1 VPEDRAVNAR
11 DTEYR
16 KTVLPSGFRVV
27 TEVLPGVRTAALGIW
42 VETGSRFE
50 PARWSG
56 IAHFTEHMLFK
67 GTWRRSAQRIA
78 EEADQLGAQLNAF
91 TDREHTCYYVRVLS
105 EHLPKVTDLLADM
118 LTGSRFD
125 EEAVEK
131 ERQVILE
138 EIKMYEDS
146 PDDLVQDLFLEAVW
160 ADDALGRP
168 VIGRRETV
176 AALRRPD
183 FLDFVTHEY
192 RAPRVLVAAC
202 GDVQHDRVVEQV
214 AELLAPL
221 AGDAPARDA
230 TPPPVA
236 SRTTY
241 RAKDTEQVHL
251 CLGYPA
257 LAQGHP
263 DRYVQSVLDH
273 LAGGGMSSRLFQE
286 VRERR
291 GLVYSIGS
299 FSVLYRDAGAFGV
312 YAGTSPERVPE
323 VLSVTLRELDRLR
336 AEPVSEEELA
346 RAKESLKASLM
357 LSLEGTASRMFF
369 LSRSELYFGRR
380 ITPDEVLAELE
391 AVTAERVQG
400 LAQRLLSMRPA
411 LAAVGPADAEAV
423 TCRALEA
430 A

>member
-1 VPEDRAVNAR
+1 MR

-16 KTVLPSGFRVV
+16 KTILPSGFRVV

-50 PARWSG
+50 PAPWSG
-56 IAHFTEHMLFK
+56 IAHFTEHMMFK

-125 EEAVEK
+125 EDAVEK

-146 PDDLVQDLFLEAVW
+146 PDDLVQDLLLEAVW
-160 ADDALGRP
+160 AGDALGRP
-168 VIGRRETV
+168 VIGRKETV

-183 FLDFVTHEY
+183 FLEFVTREY

-202 GDVQHDRVVEQV
+202 GDVEHERVVEQV
-214 AELLAPL
+214 AELLGPL
-221 AGDAPARDA
+221 AGDVPTRKPA
-230 TPPPVA
+230 PPPAA
-236 SRTTY
+236 SQTTY
-241 RAKDTEQVHL
+241 RAKETEQVHV

-257 LAQGHP
+257 LAQGDP

-286 VRERR
+286 VREKR
-291 GLVYSIGS
+291 GLAYSIGT
-299 FSVLYRDAGAFGV
+299 FSVMYRDAGAFGV
-312 YAGTSPERVPE
+312 YAGTSPERVPDL
-323 VLSVTLRELDRLR
+323 LSVTLRELDRLR
-336 AEPVSEEELA
+336 AEPVPAEELA

-369 LSRSELYFGRR
+369 LSRAELYFGRR
-380 ITPDEVLAELE
+380 ITPDEVLEELE
-391 AVTAERVQG
+391 AVTADRVQS
-400 LAQRLLSMRPA
+400 LAQRIFSARPA
-411 LAAVGPADAEAV
+411 ASAVGPGEAEALTRRV
-423 TCRALEA
+423 LEA

>member
-1 VPEDRAVNAR
+1 
-11 DTEYR
+11 
-16 KTVLPSGFRVV
+16 
-27 TEVLPGVRTAALGIW
+27 
-42 VETGSRFE
+42 
-50 PARWSG
+50 
-56 IAHFTEHMLFK
+56 M
-67 GTWRRSAQRIA
+67 
-78 EEADQLGAQLNAF
+78 
-91 TDREHTCYYVRVLS
+91 
-105 EHLPKVTDLLADM
+105 
-118 LTGSRFD
+118 
-125 EEAVEK
+125 
-131 ERQVILE
+131 
-138 EIKMYEDS
+138 
-146 PDDLVQDLFLEAVW
+146 
-160 ADDALGRP
+160 
-168 VIGRRETV
+168 
-176 AALRRPD
+176 
-183 FLDFVTHEY
+183 
-192 RAPRVLVAAC
+192 
-202 GDVQHDRVVEQV
+202 
-214 AELLAPL
+214 
-221 AGDAPARDA
+221 
-230 TPPPVA
+230 
-236 SRTTY
+236 
-241 RAKDTEQVHL
+241 
-251 CLGYPA
+251 
-257 LAQGHP
+257 
-263 DRYVQSVLDH
+263 LDH